1 MPAVPLLDSKTK
13 HNMKMN
19 TIDGTF
25 AVASDNLTNPYLG
38 LFALSLGATTSQIGM
53 LNAFPAFL
61 GNILQIPY
69 GILGEKVKDRRK
81 IIIIGSIWNRLSWI
95 LMGFIPFMAPP
106 KLRVPIIIL
115 IATLRVVGG
124 NLGVPA
130 WTSIQAE
137 LIPREI
143 RGNYYSNR
151 NIILNISGLI
161 ATLVAG
167 KLLTIAFPN
176 NYRVLFVIA
185 FILGIF
191 SLISFTKIKIEQLP
205 ESRKQKGS
213 NEKRVVRIKNFV
225 QTIGS
230 DRTFSN
236 YCLSTVVWNI
246 GVTLV
251 SPLISIYF
259 IKDLTGT
266 AEYWAYIQAAGT
278 VAGILCQKFWGPLV
292 DVFGQKNVMSKSG
305 IGVVLIP
312 FLWFL
317 APNYAFGILINFWGG
332 FMWGGY
338 NLAAFNLLLEVTP
351 DENRSMYIGIYN
363 TLAGAATAVGPLVGG
378 FLAEII
384 GLRYLF
390 LLSFIGR
397 GIGLF
402 LLYRNVDDSSDK
414 QMQWK
419 DLKYP
424 FQRSR
429 YLG

>member
-1 MPAVPLLDSKTK
+1 MPVVPLLDSKTK

-53 LNAFPAFL
+53 LNAFPALL

-81 IIIIGSIWNRLSWI
+81 IIIIGSILNRFSWI
-95 LMGFIPFMAPP
+95 LMGFIPFMVPSE
-106 KLRVPIIIL
+106 LRVPIVIL

-151 NIILNISGLI
+151 NMILNISGLI
-161 ATLVAG
+161 ATLIAG
-167 KLLTIAFPN
+167 KLLKIAFPY
-176 NYRVLFVIA
+176 NYQILFVIA
-185 FILGIF
+185 FILGIC
-191 SLISFTKIKIEQLP
+191 SLISFTKIKIDQLP
-205 ESRKQKGS
+205 KEHTQKVS
-213 NEKRVVRIKNFV
+213 DEKKVIRIKNFM
-225 QTIGS
+225 QTIRS
-230 DRTFSN
+230 NKTFSN
-236 YCLSTVVWNI
+236 YCLSTVIWNI

-278 VAGILCQKFWGPLV
+278 AAGILCQKFWGPLV
-292 DVFGQKNVMSKSG
+292 DEFGQKNVMSKSG

-312 FLWFL
+312 FLWFI
-317 APNYAFGILINFWGG
+317 APNNVFGLLINFWGG
-332 FMWGGY
+332 LCG
-338 NLAAFNLLLEVTP
+338 EV
-351 DENRSMYIGIYN
+351 
-363 TLAGAATAVGPLVGG
+363 
-378 FLAEII
+378 II
-384 GLRYLF
+384 
-390 LLSFIGR
+390 
-397 GIGLF
+397 
-402 LLYRNVDDSSDK
+402 
-414 QMQWK
+414 
-419 DLKYP
+419 
-424 FQRSR
+424 
-429 YLG
+429 